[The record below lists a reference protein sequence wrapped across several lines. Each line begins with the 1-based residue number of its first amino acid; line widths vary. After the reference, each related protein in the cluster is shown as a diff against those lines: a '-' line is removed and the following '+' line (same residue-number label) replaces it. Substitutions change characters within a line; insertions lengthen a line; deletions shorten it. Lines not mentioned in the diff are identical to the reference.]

1 MTILIIGA
9 QGFIGCQLFQQLKT
23 TETNVIGTSRT
34 RTSQEDLFEIDL
46 GRKNEFQKINSLVE
60 RFDVNYVVNLAATDV
75 RPSSRTELD
84 EQQIGLFFENL
95 NMVLE
100 QKSTIGLL
108 QIGTNADPP
117 TNDSYHAGK
126 EMLKNLLKGAS
137 TKGRTAILELPKI
150 IGPRE
155 PRGRFTSDLIYS
167 FIINREQTILQPC
180 RKRNFMPVVDA
191 ALLIDRITHVWTS
204 GGDEYPTY
212 EAQLV
217 SNFDIANCI
226 MKYSNSDPRKL
237 KLDHP
242 VSLGNCQLC
251 SFNER
256 TLLVQPEFFSNS
268 LKTYTSMLKTSSV
281 EESLREQY
289 NYCKTIQ

>member
-9 QGFIGCQLFQQLKT
+9 RGFIGHQLFQQMKT
-23 TETNVIGTSRT
+23 TDSHVIGTSRVL
-34 RTSQEDLFEIDL
+34 TSEEDLFEIDL
-46 GRKNEFQKINSLVE
+46 GRKNEYQKLNSLVE

-75 RPSSRTELD
+75 SPSSRTKID

-108 QIGTNADPP
+108 QIGTNADSLN
-117 TNDSYHAGK
+117 NDSYYAGK
-126 EMLKNLLKGAS
+126 DLLKNLLKGAS
-137 TKGRTAILELPKI
+137 TKRRTAILELPKI

-155 PRGRFTSDLIYS
+155 PRGRFTSDLVHS
-167 FIINREQTILQPC
+167 FIMNREQIVLQPC

-191 ALLIDRITHVWTS
+191 ALLIERITYVWTS
-204 GGDEYPTY
+204 GGDEYPKY
-212 EAQLV
+212 EAQLF
-217 SNFDIANCI
+217 SNYEIANCI
-226 MKYSNSDPRKL
+226 MKYSNSDPKKL

-251 SFNER
+251 SFDER
-256 TLLVQPEFFSNS
+256 TLLVQPEFFSKTPTKYVS
-268 LKTYTSMLKTSSV
+268 LLKTSSV
-281 EESLREQY
+281 EESLVEQY
-289 NYCKTIQ
+289 NYCKTTQ